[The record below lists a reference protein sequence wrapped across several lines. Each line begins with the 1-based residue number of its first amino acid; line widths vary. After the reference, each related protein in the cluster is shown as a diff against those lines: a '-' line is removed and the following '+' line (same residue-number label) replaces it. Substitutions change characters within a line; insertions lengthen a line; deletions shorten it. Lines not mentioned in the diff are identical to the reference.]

1 MEAIFMY
8 TKNGTANE
16 PHKDVLNLL
25 KILDLKSSNKQAAFK
40 TYLIFRQH
48 INIRKI

>member
-25 KILDLKSSNKQAAFK
+25 KILDLKSSNKQAA
-40 TYLIFRQH
+40 LQ
-48 INIRKI
+48 NILNI